1 MKNKLMFLLF
11 LNSVCLFAQNR
22 NDSLLK
28 IVTLNEIPIVFNQA
42 KYNEPI
48 TFVNLKKL
56 DFEKTNLGQ
65 DAPFLLEKNIAITAT
80 SDAGN
85 GVGYTYMRMRGI
97 DQTRINVTIN
107 GIPYND
113 PESHQVFWVN
123 LPDLLSSADNIQIQ
137 RGLGT
142 SNNGAGAF
150 GGTININTNKHQTKP
165 LFETSHTYGSYN
177 TIKNN
182 VQFSS
187 GLLANKFTINAR
199 LSRIVS
205 DGYVD
210 RASSNNYS
218 YFVSAGMYIKRTTL
232 FFNHFFGAEKTYQSW
247 NGIPED
253 SLTTNRQFNSAG
265 TDFGQKLIPY
275 NNEVDN
281 YKQWHYQILLKQDF
295 SPKVKL
301 NANIFYVKGKGY
313 YEQYKVDHSFSNY
326 GFDSVMYNQIVYYSS
341 DIVRRRWLEN
351 YFYGANSQLTYSNKK
366 RLDISVSV
374 TWNQYRGAHFGKIVT
389 SIIPTGLDASYKY
402 YNSIGMKND
411 ASVFAILNY
420 KIKDNTSFYIDLQ
433 YRNVQYKI
441 DGLNDNRATI
451 YSKVNYHFFNPKIG
465 IKSLINKKHQV
476 QFYAG
481 IGNHEPLRE
490 DFISGQPKAEKM
502 LNIEASYIYTNNK
515 KQNLGANIYFM
526 GYKDQLVLTGAIND
540 VGASIRTNVA
550 KSYRLGLELF
560 THLPINK
567 FIEFNANATLS
578 INKIIAFD
586 NIINTYDENYVS
598 IDSLKIKQALKNKDI
613 SYSPSCIAYADIVIT
628 PFKGLAITINNKY
641 TGRQYMDNT
650 ESTNKMI
657 KAYNINN
664 LIVSYKLPIKSNDDY
679 IFSFMLNN
687 FTNRKYVSNGYTYS
701 ERYAGD
707 GYITDVYKYN
717 YYYPQAPLNFLVG
730 FTMKIR

>member
-1 MKNKLMFLLF
+1 MKNNLILVLCFF
-11 LNSVCLFAQNR
+11 CVNLFAQNKM
-22 NDSLLK
+22 DS
-28 IVTLNEIPIVFNQA
+28 IYNIITLQEIPIVFNQA
-42 KYNEPI
+42 KLNEPI

-56 DFEKTNLGQ
+56 DFEKNNLGL
-65 DAPFLLEKNIAITAT
+65 DAPLLLEKNIAITAT

-85 GVGYTYMRMRGI
+85 GVGYTYMRMRGV

-123 LPDLLSSADNIQIQ
+123 LPDIMSSANTIQIQ

-150 GGTININTNKHQTKP
+150 GGTINVNTNEHQTKP
-165 LFETSHTYGSYN
+165 LFETSHSYGSYN
-177 TIKNN
+177 TMKNN
-182 VQFSS
+182 MQFSS

-199 LSRIVS
+199 LSRIES

-210 RASSNNYS
+210 RASSKNYS
-218 YFVSAGMYIKRTTL
+218 YFVSAGLYIKKTVL
-232 FFNHFFGAEKTYQSW
+232 IFNHFFGAEKTYQSW

-253 SLTTNRQFNSAG
+253 SLNTNRKFNSAG

-281 YKQWHYQILLKQDF
+281 YKQWHYQLLLKQDL

-301 NANIFYVKGKGY
+301 NANVFYVKGKGY

-326 GFDSVMYNQIVYYSS
+326 GFDSVIYNQQVYYSS

-351 YFYGANSQLTYSNKK
+351 YFYGANAQLTYTNKK
-366 RLDISVSV
+366 RLEVSLSA

-402 YNSIGMKND
+402 YNSSGVKND

-420 KIKDNTSFYIDLQ
+420 KIQDNTSFYIDLQ
-433 YRNVQYKI
+433 YRNVQYTI
-441 DGLNDNRATI
+441 DGLNDDRTPI
-451 YSKVNYHFFNPKIG
+451 YLKVNYHFFNPKIG

-490 DFISGQPKAEKM
+490 DFISGKPKAEKM
-502 LNIEASYIYTNNK
+502 LNIEASYVYTNSK
-515 KQNLGANIYFM
+515 KQNIGANIYFM
-526 GYKDQLVLTGAIND
+526 GYKDQLVLTGAINN

-560 THLPINK
+560 AHLPINK

-578 INKIIAFD
+578 LNKIIAFD

-598 IDSLKIKQALKNKDI
+598 MDTIRIIQSLKNKDI
-613 SYSPSCIAYADIVIT
+613 SYSPTCIAYADFVIT
-628 PFKGLAITINNKY
+628 PVKGLSITINNKY

-650 ESTNKMI
+650 ESIDKMI